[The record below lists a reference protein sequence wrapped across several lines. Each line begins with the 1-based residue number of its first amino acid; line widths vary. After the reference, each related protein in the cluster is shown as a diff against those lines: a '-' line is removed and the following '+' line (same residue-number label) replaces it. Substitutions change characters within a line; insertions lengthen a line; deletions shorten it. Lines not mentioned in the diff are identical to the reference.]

1 MFGAIAPDGSWR
13 LRTET
18 TAWVVRLGSVFS
30 AVGIE
35 AGGLKTWLSMI
46 ALSLLVVKM
55 KLIASL
61 VSTMFRHEQ
70 NQRIVCE
77 YLQWR
82 YKVNVLESH
91 QVKISCPI

>member
-18 TAWVVRLGSVFS
+18 TAWVVRLGSLFS

-55 KLIASL
+55 KLI
-61 VSTMFRHEQ
+61 VSPVFKIFRFKMGK
-70 NQRIVCE
+70 RIVFG
-77 YLQWR
+77 YLQ
-82 YKVNVLESH
+82 
-91 QVKISCPI
+91 